1 MSALKEKITG
11 IVEKIHNI
19 SGVQSCA
26 LISRDGVLLGN
37 DTVSDSNEAWFA
49 AMCATILA
57 SAESIAVIVKSES
70 PRHIIIQT
78 PNGSTIIMGSG
89 EKLLVA
95 VHMDSSADPNKTY
108 EALYAI
114 AEEIA
119 GSF

>member
-1 MSALKEKITG
+1 MSVLKEKIAG

-19 SGVQSCA
+19 SGVKSCA

-37 DTVSDSNEAWFA
+37 KTVSDSNEAWFA

-57 SAESIAVIVKSES
+57 SAESIAVIVKNEA
-70 PRHIIIQT
+70 PCHITIQA
-78 PNGSTIIMGSG
+78 PSGSTIIVGTG

-95 VHMDSSADPNKTY
+95 VHMDSSVELDKTY
-108 EALYAI
+108 EALYVI